1 MKIFHIT
8 PILFQRFVWP
18 FVRFGLKIFVH
29 LEIRGLE
36 NICNLRS
43 GVIFASNHTSELD
56 GFLVAASVPFW
67 SRFLP
72 MYSVSRER
80 NFYVDSGWRRYIYGS
95 LLFNFIGAPQVRSG
109 YKDYEISL
117 SNHIAILENGKSV
130 LIHPEGRISR
140 NGQIGEARGGVA
152 YLARRTN
159 LSVIPVGIFGAYNM
173 SISDFFLRRRHIVVS
188 FGGPITSDELDTS
201 VRYEF
206 LVHDNIYRKEA
217 EYMMEKV
224 RTIISTE
231 II

>member
-1 MKIFHIT
+1 MKIFHVT

-18 FVRFGLKIFVH
+18 FVRIGLKLFVH

-36 NICNLRS
+36 NIRNIKS
-43 GVIFASNHTSELD
+43 GAIFASNHTSELD

-67 SRFLP
+67 SHFLP

-80 NFYVDSGWRRYIYGS
+80 NFYVDSGWRKYIYGP

-109 YKDYEISL
+109 RKDYEISL
-117 SNHIAILENGKSV
+117 SNHIVLLEYGKSV
-130 LIHPEGRISR
+130 LIHPEGRISHD
-140 NGQIGEARGGVA
+140 GKLGEARGGVA

-159 LSVIPVGIFGAYNM
+159 LPVIPVGISGAYNM
-173 SISDFFLRRRHIVVS
+173 SIQDFFLRRRRVVVS
-188 FGGPITSDELDTS
+188 FGEPITSEELDVS

-206 LVHDNIYRKEA
+206 LVYDNIYRKEA

-224 RTIISTE
+224 KIIISSE
-231 II
+231 NI